1 MTSGNPKSEPE
12 APDPE
17 AADTPFFAAL
27 LTPYRS
33 LGPNGFRVLM
43 LVVCGICFG
52 AGLVFLSMGAWPVF
66 GFLGL
71 DILLI
76 FLAFRWNYRAARA
89 FEEVHV
95 SRTEIRI
102 RKVNAAGRE
111 ALYRFNPFGTKLV
124 VREEEDEGVT
134 RITVSAR
141 GQAVDVGGFLNPQDR
156 TSFAGAFRRA
166 VAQAKSGGPFPVPAG

>member
-1 MTSGNPKSEPE
+1 
-12 APDPE
+12 
-17 AADTPFFAAL
+17 
-27 LTPYRS
+27 
-33 LGPNGFRVLM
+33 
-43 LVVCGICFG
+43 
-52 AGLVFLSMGAWPVF
+52 MGAWPVF

-95 SRTEIRI
+95 SRTEILI

-111 ALYRFNPFGTKLV
+111 MHYSFNPFWTRLL

-134 RITVSAR
+134 RITVTAR
-141 GQAVDVGGFLNPQDR
+141 GQTVDIGGFLNPRDR
-156 TSFAGAFRRA
+156 TSFAGAFRTA
-166 VAQAKSGGPFPVPAG
+166 VAQAKAGGPIPIAG